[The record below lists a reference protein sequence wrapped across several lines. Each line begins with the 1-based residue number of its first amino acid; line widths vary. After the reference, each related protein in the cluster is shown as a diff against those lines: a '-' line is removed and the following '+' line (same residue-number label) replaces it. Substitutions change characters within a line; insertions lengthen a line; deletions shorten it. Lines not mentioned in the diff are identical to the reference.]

1 MFVEWK
7 RTGSV
12 SPERIEI
19 NFDRQLKAV
28 NMRVVLAVI
37 VIVVV
42 AVVSAVVVVTV
53 CGLFGVGA

>member
-37 VIVVV
+37 VIV
-42 AVVSAVVVVTV
+42 AIVVVTV

>member
-28 NMRVVLAVI
+28 NMRVVLV

>member
-1 MFVEWK
+1 MFVERK

-37 VIVVV
+37 VVV

>member
-37 VIVVV
+37 VVV

>member
-37 VIVVV
+37 VIVVAVV
-42 AVVSAVVVVTV
+42 AVVVITV